1 MLNKNYRSALINNAV
16 AYLQKT
22 NDSMDE
28 KVMYLRKLTY
38 GVYRYGRKYKYDCSL
53 STLHLKNN
61 NKKQVIMRLI
71 SANPV

>member
-1 MLNKNYRSALINNAV
+1 MRLL
-16 AYLQKT
+16 
-22 NDSMDE
+22 
-28 KVMYLRKLTY
+28 
-38 GVYRYGRKYKYDCSL
+38 VYDGISIKQGSF